1 MRLEISALNA
11 VTAGDKTRIK
21 VQDRAKISPD

>member
-1 MRLEISALNA
+1 MRLEISARNA

-21 VQDRAKISPD
+21 VQHRAKISPD